1 MSEVRAENKE
11 IIDLEESENMSARK
25 EKREHRN
32 LLQNYKSPISNIK
45 ANENDFNESALKD
58 RLDLNVSPLWKDFLY
73 QIKRINNCIKDS
85 KRTLNLISPKSP
97 NKWTITV
104 SPQQND
110 SFSWFQKD
118 DFQLKNSSE
127 KKHSKMIEFLYPDT
141 LLSKSNSSKKA
152 NVK

>member
-58 RLDLNVSPLWKDFLY
+58 RLDLNVSPL
-73 QIKRINNCIKDS
+73 
-85 KRTLNLISPKSP
+85 
-97 NKWTITV
+97 
-104 SPQQND
+104 
-110 SFSWFQKD
+110 
-118 DFQLKNSSE
+118 
-127 KKHSKMIEFLYPDT
+127 
-141 LLSKSNSSKKA
+141 
-152 NVK
+152 